1 MAKRYESPYKV
12 EIPPIDLATF
22 IFSSQTPEDRLKPQ
36 YFDADRPD
44 RCFSLHEAEILVKRL
59 GKGLQDLGLKPNDK
73 LLLYSGNS
81 LYFPILF
88 WGTVA
93 AGCVFTGC
101 SPSASVTG
109 MQLPHPAILRALRP
123 ANLTCFRIDISIEGL
138 RCFGGRDKLCMRF

>member
-12 EIPPIDLATF
+12 DIPPVDLATF

-36 YFDADRPD
+36 YFDADRPE
-44 RCFSLHEAEILVKRL
+44 RCFSLHQAEILVKRL

-109 MQLPHPAILRALRP
+109 MHAKGIARLSWDT
-123 ANLTCFRIDISIEGL
+123 ANLTSFRIGISIEGL
-138 RCFGGRDKLCMRF
+138 GRRSTCDKFCLCL